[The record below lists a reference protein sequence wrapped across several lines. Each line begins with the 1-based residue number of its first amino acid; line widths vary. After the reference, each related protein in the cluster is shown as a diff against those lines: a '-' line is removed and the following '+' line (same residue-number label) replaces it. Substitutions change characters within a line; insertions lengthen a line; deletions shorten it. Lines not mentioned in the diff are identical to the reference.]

1 MFETYPFQNENILV
15 EMKLLPLSY
24 LLILLLPLLN
34 IVPVYMFV
42 TMSTCLRASCRKRI
56 LRAHACIVANGHPQF
71 SRAWIFREWP
81 KSSKV
86 IHVYKSWKRADRR
99 VVDLR
104 LTLFSALNYSYR
116 CREKW
121 HGSVGQMLDNC
132 ARLCT

>member
-71 SRAWIFREWP
+71 SRA
-81 KSSKV
+81 
-86 IHVYKSWKRADRR
+86 
-99 VVDLR
+99 
-104 LTLFSALNYSYR
+104 
-116 CREKW
+116 
-121 HGSVGQMLDNC
+121 
-132 ARLCT
+132 